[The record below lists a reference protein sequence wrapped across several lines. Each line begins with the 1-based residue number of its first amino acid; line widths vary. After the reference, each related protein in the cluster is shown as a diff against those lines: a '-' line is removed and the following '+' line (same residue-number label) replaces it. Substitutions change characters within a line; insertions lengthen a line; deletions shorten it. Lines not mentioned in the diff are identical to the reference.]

1 MPGNYQVGRLLPAP
15 VMPGLEPGIQAA
27 PSVIIMRTSALDA
40 RVEPVHDE
48 TKATTRN
55 KGFIAAGGSV

>member
-1 MPGNYQVGRLLPAP
+1 
-15 VMPGLEPGIQAA
+15 MPGLEPGIQAT
-27 PSVIIMRTSALDA
+27 PLLTIMRTSALDA